1 MPYFKSNGCEVSQ
14 GNSKIGTDTLILNM
28 GSATRCPSKAKGL
41 CKLGRRCYAL
51 KAEIMYDNT
60 LPYRDRQ
67 ADYWL
72 NTSAK
77 KIASALSTIILKLN
91 KKSRVIDYIRF
102 NESGDFWSQ
111 ADVSKLDKVAGY
123 VRAETGVVVYGYT
136 ARKDLN
142 FSKVTSFLVKGSSN
156 GAGNNGETIA
166 RHPQIVHDNSAFL
179 RDRNYYNEAGKMY
192 AVCPGNC
199 RICII
204 CKIKNDTNVVFPI
217 H

>member
-14 GNSKIGTDTLILNM
+14 GNSKIGTDTIIFNM
-28 GSATRCPSKAKGL
+28 GSATHCPSRAKGL

-51 KAEIMYDNT
+51 KAEILYDNT

-72 NTSAK
+72 NNPAK
-77 KIASALSTIILKLN
+77 RIASALSTIILKLN
-91 KKSRVIDYIRF
+91 KKARVIKYIRF

-111 ADVSKLDKVAGY
+111 KDVSKLDKVAGY
-123 VRAETGVVVYGYT
+123 VRAETGVIVYGYT

-142 FSKVTSFLVKGSSN
+142 FSKVVSFLVKGSSN
-156 GAGNNGETIA
+156 NAGNNGRTIA
-166 RHPQIVHDNSAFL
+166 RHRQAVVNNLEKHGVYFEDDKLF
-179 RDRNYYNEAGKMY
+179 
-192 AVCPGNC
+192 AVCPGDC
-199 RICII
+199 RACAI
-204 CKIKNDTNVVFPI
+204 CKVKNNVNVVFPI